1 MGKEK
6 ILLNSDEI
14 DSLLEKYS
22 KTGSSY
28 GKHSKPQ
35 SLEDRIISKKREERE
50 QNKREA
56 IERANKQRKRRVV
69 NMIMN
74 VVLVICIVA
83 FVGCGG
89 YLLRYY
95 LKIRKAE
102 KGFDSVKGM
111 ISGENVSK
119 KSDKKSSSGSDS
131 TEDVVKFID
140 VDGMTVQ
147 EKFEKI
153 YKANKDFVGWI
164 SIPGTKVDYPVM
176 QTKEDEEFYL
186 HKDFYK
192 EDSTSGTLFLSAK
205 SDFRSPSDNI
215 LIYGHNMKA
224 GTMFNLLLDYED
236 EDFYKE
242 HHTIQFDTIDGD
254 GTYEVIAAF
263 RTEITGAEDGF
274 KYYDFYNADTPEAFA
289 LYVEK
294 AKSMTPYHINKSA
307 EYGEKL
313 LTLST
318 CAYHADEGRYVVVAK
333 KVK

>member
-6 ILLNSDEI
+6 VLLDSDEL

-22 KTGSSY
+22 KTGSY
-28 GKHSKPQ
+28 GQRMAKPQ
-35 SLEDRIISKKREERE
+35 SLEDRIISKKREQRE
-50 QNKREA
+50 QNKRDA
-56 IERANKQRKRRVV
+56 IEQAKKQRKRRVV

-74 VVLVICIVA
+74 VVLGICIVA
-83 FVGCGG
+83 FIGCGG

-102 KGFDSVKGM
+102 KGFDSVKSM
-111 ISGENVSK
+111 ISSGTASGKSEK
-119 KSDKKSSSGSDS
+119 KSGAGTDS
-131 TEDVVKFID
+131 TKDVAKFLDID
-140 VDGMTVQ
+140 GITVQ

-153 YKANKDFVGWI
+153 YTTNKDFVGWL

-176 QTKEDEEFYL
+176 QTKEDEEYYL
-186 HKDFYK
+186 HKDFNK

-205 SDFRSPSDNI
+205 SDFRSPSDNV

-224 GTMFNLLLDYED
+224 GTMFNLLLDYEK
-236 EDFYKE
+236 EDFYQE
-242 HHTIQFDTIDGD
+242 HHIIHFDTLEGD

-263 RTEITGAEDGF
+263 RTEISDDDGSF
-274 KYYDFYNADTPEAFA
+274 KYYDFYNADSKEAFA
-289 LYVEK
+289 LFVEK
-294 AKSMTPYHINKSA
+294 AKSLTPYHINKSA